1 MAMMSVQIP
10 VEDSLWNNAA
20 KSFEERGTNIFDAT
34 KGFLKKAAETKQK
47 TTSLENGRN
56 AFFTLREQAA
66 ASGMQDMSFE
76 EINRYI
82 SLTRKGM

>member
-47 TTSLENGRN
+47 TTSINFKYFSNSNLTFILSIFMLFSVYNY
-56 AFFTLREQAA
+56 QA
-66 ASGMQDMSFE
+66 
-76 EINRYI
+76 
-82 SLTRKGM
+82 